1 MAELVDAHDSKSCAA
16 RHGGSIPSTGTSL
29 RCYGRRASLGVDGEA
44 AKAARRSLE
53 GEDGLATMK
62 YVYLLQSINFPNET
76 YAGLT
81 DDLRARFGAHNKRRS
96 HHTDKYKPW
105 RLVTYI
111 AFSDH
116 RKAVEFERYLK
127 SASGRAFANKRLR

>member
-1 MAELVDAHDSKSCAA
+1 MRRKAWGFDSL
-16 RHGGSIPSTGTSL
+16 HGHQPSLL
-29 RCYGRRASLGVDGEA
+29 RSYGRRASLGVDGEA
-44 AKAARRSLE
+44 AKAARRSPE